1 MVLGQLGQIVSC
13 QMSGGPN
20 LMAGLGCYSF
30 DVNNN
35 SLGPPID
42 LLKSTK
48 KCETITKPKLV
59 AGAAFEFIFTNTL
72 QQI

>member
-1 MVLGQLGQIVSC
+1 
-13 QMSGGPN
+13 MSGGPN

-30 DVNNN
+30 YVNNN

-42 LLKSTK
+42 LLKLTK
-48 KCETITKPKLV
+48 KCETITKPTLV
-59 AGAAFEFIFTNTL
+59 AGAAFEFIFKNTL